1 MFAAAV
7 EAEKMGS
14 RFRVVRG
21 AAVEPGK
28 KGFLLVTAA
37 CTLPANHKLGK
48 TALQPPELIALLSRR
63 AARCV

>member
-14 RFRVVRG
+14 RLRVVRG
-21 AAVEPGK
+21 AAVEPGTT
-28 KGFLLVTAA
+28 GFLLVTAS

-48 TALQPPELIALLSRR
+48 NALQPPEFIALLSRR